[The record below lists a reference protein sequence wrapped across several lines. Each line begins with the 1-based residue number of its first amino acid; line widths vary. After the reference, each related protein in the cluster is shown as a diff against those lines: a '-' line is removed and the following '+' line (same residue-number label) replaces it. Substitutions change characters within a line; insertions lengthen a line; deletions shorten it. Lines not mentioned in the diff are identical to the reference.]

1 MIGIRGTHAQH
12 RMTAM
17 TQLLFYVSIAAGING
32 VANGLALFVT
42 QLSPL
47 SYSNVLPTQCLGTFI
62 FPLWK

>member
-17 TQLLFYVSIAAGING
+17 TQLLFYVSIAAGIIG
-32 VANGLALFVT
+32 VADGLALFVT

-47 SYSNVLPTQCLGTFI
+47 SHSNVLPHNV
-62 FPLWK
+62 

>member
-1 MIGIRGTHAQH
+1 MIGIRGTHAQR

-47 SYSNVLPTQCLGTFI
+47 SYSNVLPTQCLGTFV

>member
-17 TQLLFYVSIAAGING
+17 TPLLFYVSITGING

-47 SYSNVLPTQCLGTFI
+47 SYSNVLPTQCLGTFV
-62 FPLWK
+62 FPL

>member
-32 VANGLALFVT
+32 VANGLAHNFHRYRT
-42 QLSPL
+42 PTSFPH
-47 SYSNVLPTQCLGTFI
+47 NV
-62 FPLWK
+62 